1 MDALIDIEIPAE
13 IRELEVKRQGDY
25 YDEVCDELGVQ
36 NLSALEGK
44 EWHDAH
50 ARVRENEY
58 AGRCQERHQIRP
70 FCYRRGYSDCEP
82 FEVVR
87 IVSEN
92 CVEVR
97 ALDAKQ
103 DPEWVKQMEWHA
115 GGFAGHL
122 ANQRAQKWIFAR
134 NENNE
139 VFKIRWHKARGCWGL
154 GRYGEYRM
162 CDEPYK
168 FYDYNF

>member
-1 MDALIDIEIPAE
+1 MKPVIEIEVPAE
-13 IRELEVKRQGDY
+13 IRQLEAKRQGDY
-25 YDEVCDELGVQ
+25 YDEVCAEEGVQ
-36 NLSALEGK
+36 NLSELQGAARRA
-44 EWHDAH
+44 AH
-50 ARVRENEY
+50 ERARENEY
-58 AGRCQERHQIRP
+58 AGRCQEKHQIRP

-92 CVEVR
+92 CVEIR
-97 ALDAKQ
+97 ALDAEQCPDWKAKQ
-103 DPEWVKQMEWHA
+103 EWHA

-122 ANQRAQKWIFAR
+122 ANQRAQEWIFER
-134 NENNE
+134 NEANE

-154 GRYGEYRM
+154 GRHGEYRM